1 MLQISS
7 KEKKFVYQW
16 KVNRQQ
22 LVNESET
29 EQNEP

>member
-1 MLQISS
+1 MSQINS
-7 KEKKFVYQW
+7 KEKKFVYER

-29 EQNEP
+29 E